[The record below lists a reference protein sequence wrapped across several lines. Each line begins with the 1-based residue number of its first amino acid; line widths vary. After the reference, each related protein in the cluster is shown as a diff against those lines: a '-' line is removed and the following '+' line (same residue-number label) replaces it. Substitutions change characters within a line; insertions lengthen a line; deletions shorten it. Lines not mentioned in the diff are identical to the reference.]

1 MNIETNEQYHA
12 NEAIS
17 HSKLE
22 LFRRRPI
29 SYYRRFVAKT
39 VTGSFV
45 FWLPAQV
52 ETLNPATIA
61 SFPQIGMS
69 RG

>member
-1 MNIETNEQYHA
+1 MISEPNEVYHA

-29 SYYRRFVAKT
+29 SYYRRFIAKT
-39 VTGSFV
+39 V
-45 FWLPAQV
+45 A
-52 ETLNPATIA
+52 
-61 SFPQIGMS
+61 
-69 RG
+69 